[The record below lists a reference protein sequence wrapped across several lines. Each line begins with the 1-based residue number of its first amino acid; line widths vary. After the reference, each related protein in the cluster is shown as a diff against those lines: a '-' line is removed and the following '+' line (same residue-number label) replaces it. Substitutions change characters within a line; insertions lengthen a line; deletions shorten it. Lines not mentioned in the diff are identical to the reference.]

1 MKGRVAEY
9 SSILN
14 FESIDLSLDDLS
26 GKIPNEETS
35 LEELQALNLSH
46 NCLKEKFLRMKVIWD
61 RYNLF
66 TSFRILYGEIP
77 LSLAS

>member
-9 SSILN
+9 SIILN

-46 NCLKEKFLRMKVIWD
+46 NCLEGK
-61 RYNLF
+61 
-66 TSFRILYGEIP
+66 IP
-77 LSLAS
+77 EDEGDMGSL

>member
-26 GKIPNEETS
+26 GKIPNEVTS

-46 NCLKEKFLRMKVIWD
+46 NCLEGK
-61 RYNLF
+61 
-66 TSFRILYGEIP
+66 IP
-77 LSLAS
+77 EDEGDMGSL